1 MLLSKHENR
10 PIAHIFIEEGG
21 SIMKNSKLIISGLIL
36 VVVIVLFIFSGTT
49 VASGYRGVLLQL
61 GAVKPTI
68 LTEGFH
74 FKIPFIQNVEQVEV
88 RVQKEESSQTAA
100 SKDLQMV
107 TANVAV
113 NYSVDTGAVN
123 KLYQEIGPDY
133 RARIVDPAIAA
144 SLKAVTA
151 QYTAEELISKR
162 PEVSAQV
169 KDMLAKKL
177 TKYYMILEDI
187 NIKEFAFSEE
197 FNKAIELKQT
207 AEQNALK
214 AQRDLERIK
223 IEAQQQIT
231 QAGAE
236 AEALRLKKQEVT
248 PELIQL
254 KQIEVQEKALEKWDG
269 RLPSVTGGATPF
281 IDLSGAT
288 AEKK

>member
-1 MLLSKHENR
+1 
-10 PIAHIFIEEGG
+10 
-21 SIMKNSKLIISGLIL
+21 MKYMKSIISGLIAIVIL
-36 VVVIVLFIFSGTT
+36 VVIFASVTT
-49 VASGYRGVLLQL
+49 VASGNRGVLLQL

-74 FKIPFIQNVEQVEV
+74 FKIPFIQTVQLIEV

-100 SKDLQMV
+100 SKDLQIV
-107 TANVAV
+107 TTNVAV
-113 NYSVDTGAVN
+113 NYSVNPDAVN
-123 KLYQEIGPDY
+123 KLYQEIGLDY
-133 RARIVDPAIAA
+133 RSRIVDPAIAE
-144 SLKAVTA
+144 SLKAITA

-162 PEVSAQV
+162 PEVSAKV
-169 KDMLAKKL
+169 KDMLGKKL
-177 TKYYMILEDI
+177 TKYFMILEDI

-197 FNKAIELKQT
+197 FNKAIESKQT
-207 AEQNALK
+207 AEQNALR

-223 IEAQQQIT
+223 IEAEQKIA

-248 PELIQL
+248 AELIQL

-281 IDLSGAT
+281 IDLNGLT
-288 AEKK
+288 TK

>member
-1 MLLSKHENR
+1 MNYTKS
-10 PIAHIFIEEGG
+10 
-21 SIMKNSKLIISGLIL
+21 IISGIIAL
-36 VVVIVLFIFSGTT
+36 VIIVVGFFSSTS
-49 VASGYRGVLLQL
+49 VDSGYRGVLLQL

-74 FKIPFIQNVEQVEV
+74 FKLPFIQTVQPIEV

-107 TANVAV
+107 TAMVAV
-113 NYSVDTGAVN
+113 NYSADPEAVN
-123 KLYQEIGPDY
+123 KLYQEIGLDY
-133 RARIVDPAIAA
+133 RTRIVDPAIAE
-144 SLKAVTA
+144 SLKAITA

-162 PEVSAQV
+162 PEVSAKV
-169 KDMLAKKL
+169 KDMLASKL

-187 NIKEFAFSEE
+187 NIKEFAFSDE
-197 FNKAIELKQT
+197 FNKAIESKQT
-207 AEQNALK
+207 AEQNALRAK
-214 AQRDLERIK
+214 RDLERIK
-223 IEAQQQIT
+223 IEAEQKVA

-281 IDLSGAT
+281 IDVEGLS
-288 AEKK
+288 KK

>member
-1 MLLSKHENR
+1 MMGIFKGGCCVKYTRSITIGV
-10 PIAHIFIEEGG
+10 IA
-21 SIMKNSKLIISGLIL
+21 LIL
-36 VVVIVLFIFSGTT
+36 VVVGFASVTT
-49 VASGYRGVLLQL
+49 VEAGNRGVLVQL

-68 LTEGFH
+68 LSEGLH
-74 FKIPFIQNVEQVEV
+74 FRLPFIQSVQQIEV
-88 RVQKEESSQTAA
+88 RVQKEESSQSAA

-107 TANVAV
+107 TTKVAV
-113 NYSVDTGAVN
+113 NYSVDPEAVN
-123 KLYQEIGPDY
+123 KLYQEIGLDY
-133 RARIVDPAIAA
+133 RSRIVDPAIAEA
-144 SLKAVTA
+144 LKAVTA

-162 PEVSAQV
+162 PEVSAKV
-169 KDMLAKKL
+169 KDMLADKL
-177 TKYYMILEDI
+177 TKYFMLLEDI

-197 FNKAIELKQT
+197 FNKAIEAKQT
-207 AEQNALK
+207 AEQNALR

-223 IEAQQQIT
+223 IEAEQKVA

-281 IDLSGAT
+281 IDVNGLG
-288 AEKK
+288 K

>member
-1 MLLSKHENR
+1 M
-10 PIAHIFIEEGG
+10 
-21 SIMKNSKLIISGLIL
+21 MKYTKLITSGLIAVFIL
-36 VVVIVLFIFSGTT
+36 VLLIASFTT
-49 VASGYRGVLLQL
+49 VSSGYRGVLLQL

-74 FKIPFIQNVEQVEV
+74 FKVPFVQSVQPIEV

-100 SKDLQMV
+100 SKDLQIV
-107 TANVAV
+107 TTKVAV
-113 NYSVDTGAVN
+113 NYSVDPAAVN
-123 KLYQEIGPDY
+123 KLYQEIGLDY
-133 RARIVDPAIAA
+133 RSRIVDPAVAE
-144 SLKAVTA
+144 SLKAITA

-169 KDMLAKKL
+169 KDMLSKKL
-177 TKYYMILEDI
+177 SKYYMKLEDI

-197 FNKAIELKQT
+197 FNKAIEAKQT

-223 IEAQQQIT
+223 IEAQQSVAQ
-231 QAGAE
+231 AE
-236 AEALRLKKQEVT
+236 AEAQSLKLKKQEVT

-269 RLPSVTGGATPF
+269 HLPSVTSGATPF
-281 IDLSGAT
+281 IDVTGLS
-288 AEKK
+288 KK

>member
-1 MLLSKHENR
+1 MPYRKSIIGGV
-10 PIAHIFIEEGG
+10 IA
-21 SIMKNSKLIISGLIL
+21 
-36 VVVIVLFIFSGTT
+36 VVIIALIFLSATT
-49 VASGYRGVLLQL
+49 VASGNRGVLLQL
-61 GAVKPTI
+61 GAVKPVI
-68 LTEGFH
+68 LSEGFH
-74 FKIPFIQNVEQVEV
+74 FKIPFIQSVQQIEV

-107 TANVAV
+107 TATVAV
-113 NYSVDTGAVN
+113 NYSVDPGAVN
-123 KLYQEIGPDY
+123 TLYQEIGLNY
-133 RARIVDPAIAA
+133 RSRIVDPAIAE

-162 PEVSAQV
+162 PEVSTKV
-169 KDMLAKKL
+169 KEMLAGKL

-187 NIKEFAFSEE
+187 NIKEFAFSDE
-197 FNKAIELKQT
+197 FNKAIESKQT
-207 AEQNALK
+207 AEQNALR

-223 IEAQQQIT
+223 IEAEQKVA

-281 IDLSGAT
+281 IDVNGIT
-288 AEKK
+288 K

>member
-1 MLLSKHENR
+1 MNYGKY
-10 PIAHIFIEEGG
+10 
-21 SIMKNSKLIISGLIL
+21 IISGVIL
-36 VVVIVLFIFSGTT
+36 VLVIVLFIFSSTK
-49 VASGYRGVLLQL
+49 VESGHRGVLLQL

-74 FKIPFIQNVEQVEV
+74 FKIPFIQNVEQIEV
-88 RVQKEESSQTAA
+88 RVQKEESSQSAA

-107 TANVAV
+107 TTKVAV
-113 NYSVDTGAVN
+113 NYSVDPGAVN
-123 KLYQEIGPDY
+123 KLFQEIGLDY
-133 RARIVDPAIAA
+133 RTRIVEPAIAE
-144 SLKAVTA
+144 SLKAITA

-162 PEVSAQV
+162 PEVSAKV
-169 KDMLAKKL
+169 KEMLDKKL
-177 TKYYMILEDI
+177 TKYYMLLEDI

-214 AQRDLERIK
+214 AQRDLDRIK
-223 IEAQQQIT
+223 IEAEQQVT
-231 QAGAE
+231 QAQAE
-236 AEALRLKKQEVT
+236 AESLKLKKEEVT

-281 IDLSGAT
+281 IDLSGV
-288 AEKK
+288 K

>member
-1 MLLSKHENR
+1 MQYKKSIIGGV
-10 PIAHIFIEEGG
+10 IAIV
-21 SIMKNSKLIISGLIL
+21 IL
-36 VVVIVLFIFSGTT
+36 VIGFFSTTT

-74 FKIPFIQNVEQVEV
+74 FKLPFIQTVQPMEV

-100 SKDLQMV
+100 SKDLQIV
-107 TANVAV
+107 TTNVAV
-113 NYSVDTGAVN
+113 NFSVNPEAAN
-123 KLYQEIGPDY
+123 KLYQEIGLDY
-133 RARIVDPAIAA
+133 RSRIVDPAIAE
-144 SLKAVTA
+144 SLKAITA
-151 QYTAEELISKR
+151 LYTAEELISKR
-162 PEVSAQV
+162 PEVSAKV
-169 KDMLAKKL
+169 KEMLAEKL
-177 TKYYMILEDI
+177 TKYHMILEDI

-197 FNKAIELKQT
+197 FNKAIEAKQT
-207 AEQNALK
+207 AEQNALR

-223 IEAQQQIT
+223 IEAEQKVA

-281 IDLSGAT
+281 IDVNGL
-288 AEKK
+288 EKQK

>member
-1 MLLSKHENR
+1 MQYKKSIIGGA
-10 PIAHIFIEEGG
+10 IAIV
-21 SIMKNSKLIISGLIL
+21 IL
-36 VVVIVLFIFSGTT
+36 VVGFFSTTT

-74 FKIPFIQNVEQVEV
+74 FKLPFIQTVQPIEV

-100 SKDLQMV
+100 SKDLQIV
-107 TANVAV
+107 TTNVAV
-113 NYSVDTGAVN
+113 NFSVNPEAAN
-123 KLYQEIGPDY
+123 KLYQEIGLDY
-133 RARIVDPAIAA
+133 RSRIVDPAIAE
-144 SLKAVTA
+144 SLKAITA
-151 QYTAEELISKR
+151 LYTAEELISKR
-162 PEVSAQV
+162 PEVSAKV
-169 KDMLAKKL
+169 KEMLAAKL
-177 TKYYMILEDI
+177 TKYHMILEDI

-197 FNKAIELKQT
+197 FNKAIEAKQT
-207 AEQNALK
+207 AEQNALR

-223 IEAQQQIT
+223 IEAEQKVA

-281 IDLSGAT
+281 IDVNGL
-288 AEKK
+288 EKQK

>member
-1 MLLSKHENR
+1 
-10 PIAHIFIEEGG
+10 
-21 SIMKNSKLIISGLIL
+21 MKNRTLIISGVIA
-36 VVVIVLFIFSGTT
+36 VVVIVLFIFSATS
-49 VASGYRGVLLQL
+49 VASGHRGVLLQL

-113 NYSVDTGAVN
+113 NYSVDPRAVN
-123 KLYQEIGPDY
+123 KLYQEIGLDY
-133 RARIVDPAIAA
+133 RTRIVDPAIAE
-144 SLKAVTA
+144 SLKAITA

-162 PEVSAQV
+162 PEVSSKV
-169 KDMLAKKL
+169 KDMLAQKL

-223 IEAQQQIT
+223 IEAEQQIT

-236 AEALRLKKQEVT
+236 AESLRLKKQEVT
-248 PELIQL
+248 TELIQL

-269 RLPSVTGGATPF
+269 RLPTVTGGATPF
-281 IDLSGAT
+281 IDLSAV
-288 AEKK
+288 EKK

>member
-1 MLLSKHENR
+1 MKYMKSTIGGL
-10 PIAHIFIEEGG
+10 IAIV
-21 SIMKNSKLIISGLIL
+21 IL
-36 VVVIVLFIFSGTT
+36 VVGFFSTTT
-49 VASGYRGVLLQL
+49 VASGNRGVLLQL

-74 FKIPFIQNVEQVEV
+74 FKVPFIQTIQLIEV
-88 RVQKEESSQTAA
+88 RVQKEESTQTAA
-100 SKDLQMV
+100 SRDLQMV
-107 TANVAV
+107 TAKVAV
-113 NYSVDTGAVN
+113 NYSVNPDAVN
-123 KLYQEIGPDY
+123 KLYQEIGLDY
-133 RARIVDPAIAA
+133 RSRIVDPAIAE
-144 SLKAVTA
+144 SLKAITA

-169 KDMLAKKL
+169 KEMLGKKL

-197 FNKAIELKQT
+197 FNKAIESKQT
-207 AEQNALK
+207 AEQNALR

-223 IEAQQQIT
+223 IEAEQKIA

-248 PELIQL
+248 AELIQL

-269 RLPSVTGGATPF
+269 KLPAVTGGATPF
-281 IDLSGAT
+281 IGLDALKNSDA
-288 AEKK
+288 K

>member
-1 MLLSKHENR
+1 MFYPEESIINCCNSLLFYVRGGAGKVKYTKAILGVF
-10 PIAHIFIEEGG
+10 IAVVV
-21 SIMKNSKLIISGLIL
+21 LIL
-36 VVVIVLFIFSGTT
+36 VFSSVTT

-68 LTEGFH
+68 LSEGLH
-74 FKIPFIQNVEQVEV
+74 FKVPFLQSVQPIEV

-100 SKDLQMV
+100 SKDLQIV
-107 TANVAV
+107 TTKVAV
-113 NYSVDTGAVN
+113 NYSVDPEAAN
-123 KLYQEIGPDY
+123 KLYQEIGLDY
-133 RARIVDPAIAA
+133 RSRIVDPAVAE

-169 KDMLAKKL
+169 KELLAKKL
-177 TKYYMILEDI
+177 TKYYMKLEDI
-187 NIKEFAFSEE
+187 NIKEFAFSDE
-197 FNKAIELKQT
+197 FNKAIEAKQT

-214 AQRDLERIK
+214 AQRDLDRIK

-231 QAGAE
+231 QASAE

-269 RLPSVTGGATPF
+269 RLPRVTGKS
-281 IDLSGAT
+281 DRSHVVL
-288 AEKK
+288 

>member
-1 MLLSKHENR
+1 MRN
-10 PIAHIFIEEGG
+10 G
-21 SIMKNSKLIISGLIL
+21 KLIVSGVIAI
-36 VVVIVLFIFSGTT
+36 VVVVLFIFSSTT
-49 VASGYRGVLLQL
+49 VQSGHRGVLLQL

-74 FKIPFIQNVEQVEV
+74 FRIPFIQSVEQVEV

-107 TANVAV
+107 TAKVAV
-113 NYSVDTGAVN
+113 NYSVDPGAVN
-123 KLYQEIGPDY
+123 KLYQQIGPDY
-133 RARIVDPAIAA
+133 RTRIVDPAIAE

-169 KDMLAKKL
+169 KEMLAKKL

-187 NIKEFAFSEE
+187 NIKEFAFSDE

-223 IEAQQQIT
+223 IEAEQQVT
-231 QAGAE
+231 QARAE
-236 AEALRLKKQEVT
+236 AESLRLKKQEVT
-248 PELIQL
+248 TELIQL

-269 RLPSVTGGATPF
+269 HLPTVTGGATPF
-281 IDLSGAT
+281 IDLSGAG
-288 AEKK
+288 KK

>member
-1 MLLSKHENR
+1 MKYKKS
-10 PIAHIFIEEGG
+10 IIGG
-21 SIMKNSKLIISGLIL
+21 LIVLIIIIIGFAS
-36 VVVIVLFIFSGTT
+36 VTT
-49 VASGYRGVLLQL
+49 VDSGNRGVLLQF

-68 LTEGFH
+68 FTEGLH
-74 FKIPFIQNVEQVEV
+74 FKIPFIQTVQQVEV

-113 NYSVDTGAVN
+113 NYSVDPGTVN
-123 KLYQEIGPDY
+123 KLYQEIGLNY
-133 RARIVDPAIAA
+133 RSRIVDPAIAE

-162 PEVSAQV
+162 PEVSAKV
-169 KDMLAKKL
+169 KEMLGVKL
-177 TKYYMILEDI
+177 TKYFMILEDI
-187 NIKEFAFSEE
+187 NIKEFAFSDE
-197 FNKAIELKQT
+197 FNKAIESKQT
-207 AEQNALK
+207 AEQNALR

-223 IEAQQQIT
+223 IEAEQKVA

-236 AEALRLKKQEVT
+236 AESLRLKKQEVT

-281 IDLSGAT
+281 IDINGLAK
-288 AEKK
+288 E

>member
-1 MLLSKHENR
+1 MR
-10 PIAHIFIEEGG
+10 
-21 SIMKNSKLIISGLIL
+21 NSKLMVSGLI
-36 VVVIVLFIFSGTT
+36 VVVVVVLFIFSGTT
-49 VASGYRGVLLQL
+49 VASGNRGVLLQL
-61 GAVKPTI
+61 GAVKSTI

-113 NYSVDTGAVN
+113 NFSVDPGAVN

-133 RARIVDPAIAA
+133 RSRIVDPAIAE

-162 PEVSAQV
+162 PEVSAKV
-169 KDMLAKKL
+169 KEMLATKL
-177 TKYYMILEDI
+177 TKYYMFLEDI

-223 IEAQQQIT
+223 IEAQQQVT

-281 IDLSGAT
+281 IDLSGV
-288 AEKK
+288 EKK

>member
-1 MLLSKHENR
+1 MKYTK
-10 PIAHIFIEEGG
+10 
-21 SIMKNSKLIISGLIL
+21 SIVGGLIA
-36 VVVIVLFIFSGTT
+36 VVVIVLVFSSFTT
-49 VASGYRGVLLQL
+49 VASGNRGVLLQL

-68 LTEGFH
+68 LTEGLH
-74 FKIPFIQNVEQVEV
+74 FKIPFLQNVQQIEV

-107 TANVAV
+107 TTKVAV
-113 NYSVDTGAVN
+113 NYSADPEAVN
-123 KLYQEIGPDY
+123 KLYQEIGMDY
-133 RARIVDPAIAA
+133 RARIVDPAVAE
-144 SLKAVTA
+144 SLKAITA

-169 KDMLAKKL
+169 KDMLSKKL
-177 TKYYMILEDI
+177 SKYYMNLEDI

-197 FNKAIELKQT
+197 FNKAIESKQT

-214 AQRDLERIK
+214 AQRDLDRIK
-223 IEAQQQIT
+223 IEAQQSVA

-269 RLPSVTGGATPF
+269 KLPSVTGGATPF
-281 IDLSGAT
+281 IDVNGLTGN
-288 AEKK
+288 K